1 MFRLV
6 DRLYV
11 LALLGLGLSLGLL
24 QMPGA
29 SHAQGDRPQPTPD
42 PRVGAAATRYGTRH
56 VVPALAPPG
65 VEQAEGEL
73 RVTNAGWL
81 TTTVAIVELAQPGSD
96 PGCEGP
102 ATPVIGVTCL
112 EGLGPLA
119 ARAYTPSPAA
129 SALWAYSLDPGQS
142 RAACRELVKVAE
154 GMLEHSSW
162 ASTHWWRGHGTPL
175 AVTWLGSGAAGR
187 AASEGLPATGL
198 SEILGSIGGASAAVL
213 PQVAAGGQAR
223 WVNAEDNCLPLSA
236 RAGAAAIDETCSPS
250 ELRRLEL
257 PPLSVFDATS
267 LAATSSAGETSAL
280 AALGRGELVAAADSA
295 DARGWASYAA
305 GGPRLPQ
312 VQQSATTALPLVITP
327 LGASEAQVWVT
338 NQHPTRTAKVS
349 LLMWDG
355 NQAQLVPYRDPLGLC
370 AGATRSYDIRAIAGE
385 IPPTNANRR
394 GDVNEPQPPYLSLRA
409 EAISEDGSTFVPVAA
424 VSVVEGSQG
433 VGAYGGLNLPIL
445 AAAGGLRRDGVIRG
459 VPPLVTIVP
468 DVRIGHGPQRI
479 STFLAVMTISPD
491 ANAERQA
498 LVELYD
504 EQGQSV
510 GEPFRIQMGAGPGG
524 FLDLALVAGRLGAR
538 FPNGFRGTAVVRGA
552 LNRGAIGVV
561 AMNRPTGSDA
571 PPSGDQV
578 TVHTGLLI
586 ARGPDPAIPTATPRP
601 TRIAPTAT
609 PARGRM
615 TPTPVEPTPAANAPL
630 LLPYLLHESR

>member
-6 DRLYV
+6 DRLGV
-11 LALLGLGLSLGLL
+11 LALLGLGLGLGLL
-24 QMPGA
+24 QAPGA

-42 PRVGAAATRYGTRH
+42 PRVGAAAARYGTRH
-56 VVPALAPPG
+56 IVPALAPAG
-65 VEQAEGEL
+65 AEQAEGEL

-81 TTTVAIVELAQPGSD
+81 TTTVAIVELAAPGSE
-96 PGCEGP
+96 PGCEGS
-102 ATPVIGVTCL
+102 ASPVVGVTCL
-112 EGLGPLA
+112 EGVGPLST
-119 ARAYTPSPAA
+119 RAYDPSPAA
-129 SALWAYSLDPGQS
+129 SSLWAYSLAPEQS
-142 RAACRELVKVAE
+142 RAACRELAKVAE
-154 GMLEHSSW
+154 GAQDHNVWSS
-162 ASTHWWRGHGTPL
+162 TYWWRGHGTPL
-175 AVTWLGSGAAGR
+175 ALTWLGSGAAGR

-198 SEILGSIGGASAAVL
+198 SEILGSLGGASAAVL
-213 PQVAAGGQAR
+213 PRVAAGGQAR
-223 WVNAEDNCLPLSA
+223 WVNAEDSCLPLSA
-236 RAGAAAIDETCSPS
+236 RAAEAAVDETCSPP
-250 ELRRLEL
+250 EMRRLEL
-257 PPLSVFDATS
+257 PPLAVFDATS
-267 LAATSSAGETSAL
+267 LAATSDAGEGSAL
-280 AALGRGELVAAADSA
+280 AALGRGELIAAADSA
-295 DARGWASYAA
+295 DARGWTSYAA
-305 GGPRLPQ
+305 GPPRLPQ

-355 NQAQLVPYRDPLGLC
+355 NQAQLVPFRDPLGLC
-370 AGATRSYDIRAIAGE
+370 PGATRSYDIRAIVGE
-385 IPPTNANRR
+385 IPPTNARR

-409 EAISEDGSTFVPVAA
+409 EAVSEDGSTFVPVAA

-459 VPPLVTIVP
+459 VPPMVTIVP
-468 DVRIGHGPQRI
+468 DVRIGHGPERI

-504 EQGQSV
+504 EQGQRV
-510 GEPFRIQMGAGPGG
+510 AEPLRIQMGAGPGG

-538 FPNGFRGTAVVRGA
+538 FPGGFRGTAVVRGA

-578 TVHTGLLI
+578 TVHTGLVI
-586 ARGPDPAIPTATPRP
+586 ARGPDPAIPTATPRSD
-601 TRIAPTAT
+601 RIDPTAT
-609 PARGRM
+609 PPRSRM
-615 TPTPVEPTPAANAPL
+615 TPTPVEPTPVAKTPL
-630 LLPYLLHESR
+630 LLPYLLHERP